1 MNTARWRMDVL
12 VDVER
17 VSHGYRAEHGGKW
30 LPVLH
35 DVSFSVRK
43 GECLGII
50 GESGSGKSTLGR
62 ILLGLEAPK
71 SGQIHL
77 AGQPLY
83 TPLRFWQRR
92 REKQTRVSAVFQDY
106 TSSANPSMNVLNIVA
121 EPLWARGATPRQEV
135 RQQVAALLDQV
146 GLTADLGERFP
157 HQLSGGQMQ
166 RVCIA
171 RAIASQPQFIVLDEA
186 VSALDVSVQVQVLDL
201 LAELRERLGL
211 TYLFISH
218 DLGAVAYLCQR
229 VIFLQAGRVIEQVD
243 EMSLLGRVEHPYAQQ
258 LLQSVMTF

>member
-1 MNTARWRMDVL
+1 MTAL
-12 VDVER
+12 VDVVQ
-17 VSHGYRAEHGGKW
+17 VSHGYRAENVGQW

-35 DVSFSVRK
+35 DVSFSVRS

-71 SGQIHL
+71 RGQVRL

-83 TPLRFWQRR
+83 TPRRFWQRPQAR
-92 REKQTRVSAVFQDY
+92 QVRVSAVFQDY
-106 TSSANPSMNVLNIVA
+106 TSSANPSMSVLNIVA
-121 EPLWARGATPRQEV
+121 EPLRGRGVTRREDVRRQVTE
-135 RQQVAALLDQV
+135 LLDLV
-146 GLTADLGERFP
+146 GLTAELCERFP

-171 RAIASQPQFIVLDEA
+171 RAIACRPQFIVLDEA

-218 DLGAVAYLCQR
+218 DLAAVAYLCQR
-229 VIFLQAGRVIEQVD
+229 VIFLQSGRVIERVD
-243 EMSLLGRVEHPYAQQ
+243 EMSALGEVRHPYAQQ